1 MWLSRRNQRGMP
13 MNSRFTRKVFAGLI
27 SLLCAGSAQ
36 WFIAAPVFAQSAS
49 AAAMTNADVV
59 KLAKLGF
66 GSEVIKAKIDGASAV
81 NFSLDVDDLVKLK
94 SAGVSQ
100 DVISEMLKRGNGG
113 GASAYAPAGGGAGA
127 AMSRPMIP
135 GNPEDVTMVSKD
147 GGNVHLRGISGTM
160 STTNAFVTVL
170 MHYNYPGI
178 AAGVRTHDTRPSFIV
193 NSTEQPKGRIYI
205 VSLEVDN
212 GDQDRSLKLGNS
224 RFWGGEK
231 NIGAPDK
238 DNQIG
243 YDAVAIGN
251 GSQWKLTPTK
261 DLKPGEYGLYTGE
274 MFDFG
279 VDR

>member
-1 MWLSRRNQRGMP
+1 MK
-13 MNSRFTRKVFAGLI
+13 SRFTRGAVVGLM
-27 SLLCAGSAQ
+27 LALCAGSAQ
-36 WFIAAPVFAQSAS
+36 LLVATPAFAQAS
-49 AAAMTNADVV
+49 STAAMTNADVV

-66 GSEVIKAKIDGASAV
+66 GTEVIKAKIDGAPAV

-113 GASAYAPAGGGAGA
+113 GGSTSAYAPAGAGPGAMPGQ
-127 AMSRPMIP
+127 PMIP
-135 GNPEDVTMVSKD
+135 GNPQDVTMVSKD

-170 MHYNYPGI
+170 MHYNYPGV

-205 VSLEVDN
+205 VSLEVDS
-212 GDQDRSLKLGNS
+212 GDQDRSMKLGNS
-224 RFWGGEK
+224 RFWGGQK

-238 DNQIG
+238 DNQVD

-251 GSQWKLTPTK
+251 GNQWKLTPTK
-261 DLKPGEYGLYTGE
+261 DLKPGEYGLYSGE

-279 VDR
+279 VDK